1 MGSSGGILIFSFEEV
16 VAALPKLRKFFLA
29 EHFPGGKTVRWV
41 FSETKKTYEE
51 VHTSWQDYLKL
62 KKQSEI
68 PLEKIF
74 SFYAPT
80 AKIWRAAENSFLKY
94 DLVMISYGDNI
105 GDPTNRLIS
114 FLEDELDIHPIGQ
127 EETWT

>member
-74 SFYAPT
+74 SFYTPT

-105 GDPTNRLIS
+105 GDPTNRLVA
-114 FLEDELDIHPIGQ
+114 FLEDVNIYPIGQ